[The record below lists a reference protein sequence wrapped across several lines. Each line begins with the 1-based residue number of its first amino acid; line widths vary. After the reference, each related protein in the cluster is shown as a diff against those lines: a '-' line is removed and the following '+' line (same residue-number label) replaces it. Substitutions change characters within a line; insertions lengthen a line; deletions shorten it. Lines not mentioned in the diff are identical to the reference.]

1 MSSGRDNRTVVTNFK
16 TREMVLEFP
25 NTETC
30 YDAVVWSQHLNG
42 KIAALDNEGNTDV
55 LSFQPQST
63 Q

>member
-1 MSSGRDNRTVVTNFK
+1 
-16 TREMVLEFP
+16 MVLEFP